1 MPLLNYMREFSLIIP
16 LLNDVQLKKIRRYV
30 SEIFEKNE
38 GESSSF
44 GATNRVLTVILLVRK
59 VSETLTLQKTGGERI
74 LHIVEKFLT
83 SERARFYS
91 RYICSLFTLCF
102 K

>member
-1 MPLLNYMREFSLIIP
+1 MREFSSIIP
-16 LLNDVQLKKIRRYV
+16 LANDMSLKKIHRYV

-59 VSETLTLQKTGGERI
+59 VSETLPLQETGGERI

-83 SERARFYS
+83 SERARFHS
-91 RYICSLFTLCF
+91 RPIFSLS
-102 K
+102 